1 MKKFLI
7 HILAIITILS
17 IFYMIIFYNIKIV
30 NVESG
35 QSGELITVDVMG
47 KELKYYF
54 ESEM

>member
-1 MKKFLI
+1 MKKFFL
-7 HILAIITILS
+7 HILAIITILL

-30 NVESG
+30 NVERG
-35 QSGELITVDVMG
+35 KQGELITINIMG